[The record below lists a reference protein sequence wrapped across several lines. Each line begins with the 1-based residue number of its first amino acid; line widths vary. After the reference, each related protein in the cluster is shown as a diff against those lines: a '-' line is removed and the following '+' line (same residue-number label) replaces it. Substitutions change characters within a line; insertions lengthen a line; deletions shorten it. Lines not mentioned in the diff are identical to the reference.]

1 MNNKSIIV
9 VLAILVAAAIGAG
22 GYYAYSSGKIGASET
37 AMTPAAAPA
46 ATPAAAVE
54 GEAPV
59 VAADE
64 MFLGKPDAP
73 VTIVEYFSLGCPH
86 CKHFHETILPQL
98 KAEYIDTGKARIVFR
113 DFPLDGVALAAAQL
127 TRCVSPMAYFAM
139 VDTLFAQQSTWHVK
153 DGVAQ
158 IATIAKGA
166 GMDQAAFDACLANQG
181 VREKI
186 VNGTKEGADVYKV
199 EATPTV
205 LVNGKKVSNTGDYAT
220 VKEAVEAA
228 LAGQ

>member
-1 MNNKSIIV
+1 MNNKSILV
-9 VLAILVAAAIGAG
+9 VLVILVAAAIGAG
-22 GYYAYSSGKIGASET
+22 AYYAVNSGKIGA
-37 AMTPAAAPA
+37 TPATTAPA
-46 ATPAAAVE
+46 TAPAETAAVE

-64 MFLGKPDAP
+64 MFLGKADAP

-139 VDTLFAQQSTWHVK
+139 VDGLFAQQETWHVK
-153 DGVAQ
+153 DGAPQ
-158 IATIAKGA
+158 IANIAKGA
-166 GMDQAAFDACLANQG
+166 GMDQAAFDACLANQPL
-181 VREKI
+181 REKI
-186 VNGTKEGADVYKV
+186 ATSAKQGQDVYKV
-199 EATPTV
+199 DATPTFFI
-205 LVNGKKVSNTGDYAT
+205 NGKKLSGVGDYAPF
-220 VKEAVEAA
+220 KEAVEAA
-228 LAGQ
+228 LAGK